1 MILRYFDIVRAVQ
14 TCKIDLCVINKV
26 ILMQDYKHL
35 LAVIRKCENL
45 IIISGGFGHN
55 WYGYL
60 FVLTNDFPLRRW
72 RWN

>member
-1 MILRYFDIVRAVQ
+1 MIFRYVDIVRIVQ
-14 TCKIDLCVINKV
+14 RCKIDLCVVNKV
-26 ILMQDYKHL
+26 ILMQGYKMLKFL
-35 LAVIRKCENL
+35 LKCESL
-45 IIISGGFGHN
+45 IIINGAFGHN